1 MVTGV
6 QTCSLPI
13 SLRFEVQDDGP
24 GLSQEEAERAFDPF
38 FTTKS
43 SGSGLGLAITRQ
55 VMEDHGGSVELMQGS
70 PTRILLSIPLLESQD
85 PLGLLQ

>member
-1 MVTGV
+1 VEAGAKAIE
-6 QTCSLPI
+6 I
-13 SLRFEVQDDGP
+13 SVERRGGTLRLVVQDDGP

-55 VMEDHGGSVELMQGS
+55 VMEDHGGSVELLPGA
-70 PTRILLSIPLLESQD
+70 PTRILLSIPLH
-85 PLGLLQ
+85 GA